1 MANDRA
7 MLRRARDSLSGLREG
22 WSRDRA
28 FRSHVAFS
36 ALALATLVVVQ
47 PPTPWVLACV
57 VLLAIG
63 LAAELINGAVEALL
77 DRLHPETHSAI
88 GAAKDMSSAAA
99 FVINAAAV
107 LVLLGAVLSSLMS
120 RSS

>member
-28 FRSHVAFS
+28 FRSHIAFS
-36 ALALATLVVVQ
+36 IVALVTLVILR
-47 PPTPWVLACV
+47 PATPWVLACV

-63 LAAELINGAVEALL
+63 MAAELINGAVEALL

-107 LVLLGAVLSSLMS
+107 LVLLGAVLTSIIAWAS
-120 RSS
+120 